1 MIFNDEMRRRI
12 EILEKRAHI
21 HTDKTDKPTEPT
33 LSVPVVDEDGEP
45 VIDPKYYF
53 GIKLTHGKRKKISFT
68 EVCRALQDMCG
79 IEITYQEIKG
89 KSGVVIYEKEDD

>member
-33 LSVPVVDEDGEP
+33 LSVPVVDEDGEYITEYRCRLSMYP
-45 VIDPKYYF
+45 SKKY
-53 GIKLTHGKRKKISFT
+53 KDISFK
-68 EVCRALQDMCG
+68 EVCKAIQDMCG